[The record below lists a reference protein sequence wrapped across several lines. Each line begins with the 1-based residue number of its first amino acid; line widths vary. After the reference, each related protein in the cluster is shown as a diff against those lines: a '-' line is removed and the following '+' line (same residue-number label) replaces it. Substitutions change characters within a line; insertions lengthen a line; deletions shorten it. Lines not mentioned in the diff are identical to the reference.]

1 MKDIRCFDLH
11 HQVLEAWEECRV
23 KNGIAPAVLSLD
35 FHTDVLNCARRG
47 VVFPENAAQAVEVLH
62 HDEHFDW
69 ALRADIISQAVI
81 IALSSCSVMPEHTRL
96 EVRNSDLVPDMDTML
111 NEPEIFRS
119 TAEKVLSDS
128 FLIPLLADDFPP
140 QPYILDIDCDYLL
153 CAKALDIEK
162 NSFIDR
168 LAANAQLITLCRE
181 NDWVK
186 ILKLPNENISG
197 DMLCSA
203 LVSRWCDLA

>member
-81 IALSSCSVMPEHTRL
+81 IALSSCSVMPEHPRL

-197 DMLCSA
+197 DMLSSA
-203 LVSRWCDLA
+203 LVSRWCGLD

>member
-1 MKDIRCFDLH
+1 M
-11 HQVLEAWEECRV
+11 

-35 FHTDVLNCARRG
+35 FHTDVLYCARRG
-47 VVFPENAAQAVEVLH
+47 IAFPENAAQAVEVLH

-81 IALSSCSVMPEHTRL
+81 IALSHCSVMPEHPRL

-153 CAKALDIEK
+153 CAKALDIGK

-181 NDWVK
+181 DDWVK

-197 DMLCSA
+197 DMLSSA